1 MTEDLIQLPNIED
14 IKEMLDVA
22 KVDIQTEVEQDPEL
36 KPASELLVQVIKV
49 IHDKLAKSKDFDK
62 LSSEEKIDIAA
73 HLNFLQ
79 ALLEDFFM
87 FEDEEFEDE
96 EFDDEEVEAEEEK

>member
-1 MTEDLIQLPNIED
+1 MTEDLIQLPNVEE

-22 KVDIQTEVEQDPEL
+22 KRDIQSEVEQDSEL
-36 KPASELLVQVIKV
+36 QPASELLVQVISV
-49 IHDKLAKSKDFDK
+49 IDGKLAKMKDFDQ
-62 LSSEEKIDIAA
+62 LNTAERIDIAA

-87 FEDEEFEDE
+87 FDDEFEDEEFEDE
-96 EFDDEEVEAEEEK
+96 DEK